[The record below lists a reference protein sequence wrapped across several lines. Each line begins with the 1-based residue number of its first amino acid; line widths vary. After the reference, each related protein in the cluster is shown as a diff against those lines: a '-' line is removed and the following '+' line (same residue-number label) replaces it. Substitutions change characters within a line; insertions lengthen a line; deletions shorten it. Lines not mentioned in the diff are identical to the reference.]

1 MKRFL
6 LSLVVASVLVLGSG
20 LLTWRTTGL
29 SYDQFTWAAY
39 AGPGVM
45 YPEREDEDPGGCS
58 DGIDN
63 DNDGAIDCAD
73 VRDCGD
79 EIICR
84 SPAPV
89 MSTGGLAALIAA
101 LMLIG
106 LYGMVR
112 RRADQN

>member
-6 LSLVVASVLVLGSG
+6 LSLVVALVLVLGSG

-39 AGPGVM
+39 AGPGMM
-45 YPEREDEDPGGCS
+45 YPEHEDDDPGGCS
-58 DGIDN
+58 DGRDN
-63 DNDGAIDCAD
+63 DNDGFIDCAD
-73 VRDCGD
+73 IQDCAD
-79 EIICR
+79 SVICR

-89 MSTGGLAALIAA
+89 MSTGGLVALMGT

-106 LYGMVR
+106 LYGLLR
-112 RRADQN
+112 RRAS